1 VPSALIGA
9 IEKDR
14 QGPGWTR
21 RERLMNQEEAQALF
35 QKFAAPLA
43 PYVTSA
49 ARKEA
54 AESLARSL
62 WLALVTGP
70 EIEETVW
77 RGLKDTARL
86 DDDLI
91 EALKQCYEEK
101 MKPVV
106 SGEQLA
112 ALRQRYK
119 VERKA

>member
-1 VPSALIGA
+1 RG
-9 IEKDR
+9 EK
-14 QGPGWTR
+14 
-21 RERLMNQEEAQALF
+21 LMNQEEAQALF

-49 ARKEA
+49 GRIET

-77 RGLKDTARL
+77 KGLRDTARL

-101 MKPVV
+101 MKPVD
-106 SGEQLA
+106 SGARHA

-119 VERKA
+119 VERKT